1 MFFTSGLAIVSY
13 VLLAWGLFTIAKRRG
28 INKPWLAWIP
38 VVNVW
43 MLGCIS
49 DQYRQVARGQVKSKR
64 KAMLTLAI
72 IEYAAIV
79 LIVALAVVW
88 IVGLIGNADLT
99 PLKEIDLANIGDM
112 SINELTDVFTDLG
125 ETLAEGS
132 MDYLKSTLWMPIVI
146 TVISLAMSGVA
157 IALMVIQYMAY
168 ADVFASTDPG
178 TAKLFT
184 VLGIV
189 LSVLGV
195 GIVLSVLVFLNKDKD
210 LGMPPR
216 AAAEATN
223 PVIDAEN

>member
-1 MFFTSGLAIVSY
+1 MIFTSALSIVSY
-13 VLLAWGLFTIAKRRG
+13 VLLAWGLYTIAKRRG

-38 VVNVW
+38 VANIW

-49 DQYRQVARGQVKSKR
+49 DQYRQVARGQVKTKR

-72 IEYAAIV
+72 IMFAVMIIVIAFAIV
-79 LIVALAVVW
+79 WL
-88 IVGLIGNADLT
+88 VGLLSHMDLSAIYDKDWSNIGNMTLN
-99 PLKEIDLANIGDM
+99 EISEI
-112 SINELTDVFTDLG
+112 FTSLG
-125 ETLAEGS
+125 KSLNAGTEEYV
-132 MDYLKSTLWMPIVI
+132 MSTLWMPLVMAGL
-146 TVISLAMSGVA
+146 SLAMSGVA
-157 IALMVIQYMAY
+157 IALTVLQFMAY

-189 LSVLGV
+189 LSLLGIGV
-195 GIVLSVLVFLNKDKD
+195 VLSVFVFLNKDKD

-216 AAAEATN
+216 AAADAPN